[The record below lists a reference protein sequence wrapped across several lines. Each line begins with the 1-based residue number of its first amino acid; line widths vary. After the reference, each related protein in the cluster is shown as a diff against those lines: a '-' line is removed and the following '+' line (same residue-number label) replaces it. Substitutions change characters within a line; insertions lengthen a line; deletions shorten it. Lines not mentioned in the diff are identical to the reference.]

1 MMHIAIILFKL
12 KTYSIYKALLLL
24 HIAIDI
30 DIGIKFASFI
40 SMGSLKIAIACRE
53 ERISPV
59 FDVSNTI
66 CLVEIDGGK
75 ELRRWNMTL
84 LNNDPFARAR
94 EISSIGTKVLICGAV
109 SRVLQIA
116 LAAAGVQVVGFICG
130 NFEDVLSAYLR
141 GQLTN
146 GSFSMPGC
154 FVQQQR
160 LRLRQ
165 RRGKR

>member
-1 MMHIAIILFKL
+1 MEFAYLINM
-12 KTYSIYKALLLL
+12 SI
-24 HIAIDI
+24 
-30 DIGIKFASFI
+30 
-40 SMGSLKIAIACRE
+40 MKIAIACRE

-59 FDVSNTI
+59 FDVSNAI
-66 CLVEIDGGK
+66 FLVEIDGGK
-75 ELRRWNMTL
+75 KLRRWNITL

-94 EISSIGTKVLICGAV
+94 EISSIGIKVLICEAV

-116 LAAAGVQVVGFICG
+116 LTAAGVQVVGFICK

-141 GQLTN
+141 GQLIN

-154 FVQQQR
+154 FAQQQR